1 MLKKA
6 LVLGAI
12 ASISSFSVAE
22 QGELSYNFV
31 GVGYQQ
37 AEILD
42 EDFSGFGF
50 YGSAAI
56 NESFFILGGYSTI
69 ESDNQF
75 DIGAGPDDIDVT
87 EFSLGIGFHTP
98 ISDTVDF
105 VSTLEYAD
113 AEVESSGV
121 SVDGNGY
128 VLSAGVRAMLTDA
141 VEIGGAVNY
150 TDIEDESDTGV
161 GIYGRYYTTDS
172 VSIGVGFSTADD
184 ADSLSFD
191 LRLDL

>member
-1 MLKKA
+1 MVKKA
-6 LVLGAI
+6 LVLGAMV
-12 ASISSFSVAE
+12 SISSFSAAQQE
-22 QGELSYNFV
+22 TFSYNFI
-31 GVGYQQ
+31 GAGYQQ

-50 YGSAAI
+50 FGSAAI
-56 NESFFILGGYSTI
+56 NESFFILGSYSAI
-69 ESDNQF
+69 ESDDQF
-75 DIGAGPDDIDVT
+75 DIGAGPGDIDAT
-87 EFSLGIGFHTP
+87 EFSLGVGFHTP

-121 SVDGNGY
+121 SIDGNGY
-128 VLSAGVRAMLTDA
+128 VLSAGVRAMLTNT
-141 VEIGGAVNY
+141 VEIGGAINY
-150 TDIEDESDTGV
+150 ADIEDESDTGI

-172 VSIGVGFSTADD
+172 VSVGLGFSSADD
-184 ADSLSFD
+184 ADSLSID

>member
-1 MLKKA
+1 MFKKA
-6 LVLGAI
+6 LVFSAM
-12 ASISSFSVAE
+12 ASISSFSAAE
-22 QGELSYNFV
+22 QGTFSYNFI
-31 GVGYQQ
+31 GAGYQQ

-56 NESFFILGGYSTI
+56 NESFFILGEYSSI
-69 ESDNQF
+69 ESDDQF
-75 DIGAGPDDIDVT
+75 DIGAGPDDIDAT

-105 VSTLEYAD
+105 VSTLEYAK
-113 AEVESSGV
+113 AEVESSGI
-121 SVDGNGY
+121 SADGNGY
-128 VLSAGVRAMLTDA
+128 LLSAGVRAMLNDA
-141 VEIGGAVNY
+141 VEIGGAVSHA
-150 TDIEDESDTGV
+150 DIEDSSDTGV

-172 VSIGVGFSTADD
+172 VSLGLGFSTADD
-184 ADSLSFD
+184 ADSFSFD